1 MCAPIPPPGPS
12 YVTFSHTHLSHFPPQ
27 VYGVK
32 ALRNGD
38 GFPGAQCPCPSDY
51 TPSQKFIYHFPLA
64 ALNLVE
70 LSINLLY
77 LYSTY
82 VLDSPIAPLLG
93 FSTNLMTL
101 SKTVLYLAQEYFC
114 GFCNI
119 GHNSAR
125 DIFFFY
131 ICTNW

>member
-1 MCAPIPPPGPS
+1 MASRVPKVRIRS
-12 YVTFSHTHLSHFPPQ
+12 I
-27 VYGVK
+27 
-32 ALRNGD
+32 
-38 GFPGAQCPCPSDY
+38 
-51 TPSQKFIYHFPLA
+51 TPSQTTAHPIPLA

-70 LSINLLY
+70 LAINALY

-82 VLDSPIAPLLG
+82 VLDSPIAPLFG
-93 FSTNLMTL
+93 FSTHLMTL

-119 GHNSAR
+119 GHNTAK

-131 ICTNW
+131 ICTNL